1 VAEDTGDR
9 RFLTWCVRAPGGAD
23 GVAFARGRSE
33 VLDRILVHAAP
44 PVIDVEVFDNGER
57 LLASGAHLAAQ
68 QDAGPIELLALDGL
82 RVVRSPTRPQ
92 DEIGSAVLL
101 AGGEIGRL
109 TGWTFDQGGDR
120 WSWSVRFDG
129 GR

>member
-1 VAEDTGDR
+1 MADDDGDR
-9 RFLTWCVRAPGGAD
+9 RFLTWFVRAPGGAD

-33 VLDRILVHAAP
+33 VLDRILIHAAP

-57 LLASGAHLAAQ
+57 LLASGTHLAAR
-68 QDAGPIELLALDGL
+68 QDAGPIEVLALDGVRIL
-82 RVVRSPTRPQ
+82 RSSARPA

-109 TGWTFDQGGDR
+109 TAWMFDEDGERWT
-120 WSWSVRFDG
+120 WSLRFDG